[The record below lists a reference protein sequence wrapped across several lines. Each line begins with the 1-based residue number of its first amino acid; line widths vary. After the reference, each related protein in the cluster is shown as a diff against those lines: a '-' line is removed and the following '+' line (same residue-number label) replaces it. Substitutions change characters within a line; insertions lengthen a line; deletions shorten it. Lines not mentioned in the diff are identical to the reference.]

1 MLHELSIQKLHVTA
15 GDKEVVAGVSLT
27 IKSGELHA
35 LLGPNG
41 SGKSSLAACLAGHP
55 SYLATVG
62 STMYDGEDILA
73 LAPEIRAQRGIFLAF
88 QHPTSIPGLTISEF
102 LRAAYSAVRAA
113 RKELEVAPD
122 EFRNQLTSYFA
133 RVGLRPELLER
144 EVNAD
149 LSGGEKK
156 RLELVQLLVLN
167 PTIAILDETDSGLD
181 IDALKIVAAIVRE
194 RVEAGLGALVI
205 THYQRLLDYL
215 APSQVHVMMNG
226 KLVAKGGAELTQHID
241 EHGYESFNNK

>member
-1 MLHELSIQKLHVTA
+1 
-15 GDKEVVAGVSLT
+15 
-27 IKSGELHA
+27 
-35 LLGPNG
+35 
-41 SGKSSLAACLAGHP
+41 
-55 SYLATVG
+55 
-62 STMYDGEDILA
+62 MYDGEDILA

-102 LRAAYSAVRAA
+102 LRAAYSAVRVA
-113 RKELEVAPD
+113 RKEPELTPD
-122 EFRNQLTSYFA
+122 EFRTQLTGYFT

-144 EVNAD
+144 EVNTD

-156 RLELVQLLVLN
+156 RLELVQLLTLN
-167 PTIAILDETDSGLD
+167 PTIAVLDETDSGLD
-181 IDALKIVAAIVRE
+181 IDALKIVATIVRE

-226 KLVAKGGAELTQHID
+226 KLVAEGGAELTQRI
-241 EHGYESFNNK
+241 EEQGYESFSSK